1 MAIIK
6 LALKY
11 LLGKNVKKCG
21 LDRPAPDPLKVNVQL
36 IFISY

>member
-11 LLGKNVKKCG
+11 LLGKNVK
-21 LDRPAPDPLKVNVQL
+21 NVASIVLPQIL
-36 IFISY
+36 SK